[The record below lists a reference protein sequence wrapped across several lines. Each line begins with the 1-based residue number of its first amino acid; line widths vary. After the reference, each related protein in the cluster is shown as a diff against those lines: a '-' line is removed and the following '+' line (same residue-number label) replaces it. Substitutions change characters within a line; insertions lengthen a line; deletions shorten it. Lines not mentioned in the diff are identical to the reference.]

1 MRVLLVEDD
10 LMVGN
15 ALEQALRDAAY
26 AVDWTRD
33 GESALTALAT
43 HDYGLVVL
51 DLGLPRTDGLSVLR
65 HLRARGD
72 DVRVLI
78 VTARDAVASRIAG
91 LDLGADD
98 YLVKPFAFGELLA
111 RLRALARR
119 SGGNAQAVL
128 GTGALTLDPAT
139 RVAHF
144 GAAEARLTPR
154 EFALLQALLLR
165 PGTVLSRERLEGD
178 IYGWGEEVE
187 SNTVEYIIHS
197 LRRKLGVDAIRN
209 VRGSGWYVDASP

>member
-154 EFALLQALLLR
+154 EFALLQAL
-165 PGTVLSRERLEGD
+165 
-178 IYGWGEEVE
+178 
-187 SNTVEYIIHS
+187 
-197 LRRKLGVDAIRN
+197 
-209 VRGSGWYVDASP
+209 